1 MEGPLR
7 QIVIAIAALSFLVF
21 TVFFGRLPVFRKT
34 PIGFLHRLIW
44 LHFPALLR
52 RLDGLVTG
60 GRIYNYTTRTWHYLL
75 YEKHPLVV
83 IFFLGLLTGASGLF
97 LFQTYTWFPIYHK
110 LLIPLVLPWPYVF
123 TYLSARTR
131 PNTVVNA
138 ANHSAQVQAYP
149 YDHIL
154 YHPNTNCRTCRLP
167 KPARS
172 KHCPICKTCVA
183 RMDHHCIWVNNC
195 VGRENYRWF
204 LALLLSTGIVLLYGA
219 YLALLVFLYPQV
231 YDRFT
236 HYDHAF
242 PAGLLSGWAPWKLR
256 LKGFR
261 EDLNTVMVESIH
273 VGGLSVTGVGLLAGL
288 TWPLPLGLLAYH
300 AYLIWAGM
308 TTNEA
313 SKWADLRDQMRDG
326 HIFAGKFF
334 GADERG
340 GTGTAPS
347 SQRGRSSTRGGRYAH
362 SRARATSNSFAEF
375 GFTSGDVGRRI
386 AREHAQEK
394 GGSGTGGSDSGY
406 SSDGESCFPASPTAT
421 RWPNSPVQVL
431 VRTCDGEP
439 PREVPPQLTG
449 LVDEESWKRVWRL
462 ADIENIYDLG
472 FWDNL
477 KDILRG

>member
-1 MEGPLR
+1 MEVPPL
-7 QIVIAIAALSFLVF
+7 QHIVIAIAALSFLVF

-44 LHFPALLR
+44 VHFPALLR

-60 GRIYNYTTRTWHYLL
+60 GRIYKYTTRTWHYLL
-75 YEKHPLVV
+75 YEKHPLVL
-83 IFFLGLLTGASGLF
+83 IFFLGLLTAASGLL
-97 LFQTYTWFPIYHK
+97 LFNAYTRFPVYHR
-110 LLIPLVLPWPYVF
+110 LLIPLVLPAPYVF
-123 TYLSARTR
+123 TYLAATTR
-131 PNTVVNA
+131 PNTAINA
-138 ANHSAQVQAYP
+138 ANHASQMQAYP

-154 YHPNTNCRTCRLP
+154 YHPNMTCRTCHLP

-204 LALLLSTGIVLLYGA
+204 LALLLSTTLVLLYGA
-219 YLALLVFLYPQV
+219 YLALIVYLYPQV

-256 LKGFR
+256 LLGFR
-261 EDLNTVMVESIH
+261 EDLNTVMVESIK
-273 VGGLSVTGVGLLAGL
+273 VGGLSILGVGLLAAL

-326 HIFAGKFF
+326 HIYAGKLW
-334 GADERG
+334 ASSNSSERP
-340 GTGTAPS
+340 A
-347 SQRGRSSTRGGRYAH
+347 SQRGHSSTRGGRYAH

-375 GFTSGDVGRRI
+375 GFTSGEVGRRI
-386 AREHAQEK
+386 ARENSQAEK
-394 GGSGTGGSDSGY
+394 NAGSDSGY
-406 SSDGESCFPASPTAT
+406 GSDDNKIHASTNTT
-421 RWPNSPVQVL
+421 RWPNSPCQVL
-431 VRTCDGEP
+431 VRTGDGEP
-439 PREVPPQLTG
+439 PREVPQQLTG

-462 ADIENIYDLG
+462 ADIDNIYDLG

-477 KDILRG
+477 EDVLQG

>member
-1 MEGPLR
+1 MEGPLKT
-7 QIVIAIAALSFLVF
+7 IVIAVAALSFLVF

-60 GRIYNYTTRTWHYLL
+60 GRIYRYTTRTWHYLL

-83 IFFLGLLTGASGLF
+83 IFFLGLLTGASGLL
-97 LFQTYTWFPIYHK
+97 LFETYTRFPLHHK

-131 PNTVVNA
+131 PNTAINA
-138 ANHSAQVQAYP
+138 SNHPAQVQAYP

-219 YLALLVFLYPQV
+219 YLALIVFLYPQV

-273 VGGLSVTGVGLLAGL
+273 VGGLSVTGVGLLAAL
-288 TWPLPLGLLAYH
+288 TAPLPLGLLAYH

-334 GADERG
+334 GAETDR
-340 GTGTAPS
+340 PP
-347 SQRGRSSTRGGRYAH
+347 SQRGRPSSGA
-362 SRARATSNSFAEF
+362 
-375 GFTSGDVGRRI
+375 
-386 AREHAQEK
+386 
-394 GGSGTGGSDSGY
+394 GSDSGY
-406 SSDGESCFPASPTAT
+406 SSDGESCFPASPTST
-421 RWPNSPVQVL
+421 RWPNSPAQVL
-431 VRTCDGEP
+431 VRTADGEP

-449 LVDEESWKRVWRL
+449 LVDEGSWQRVWRL
-462 ADIENIYDLG
+462 ADIDNIYDLG

>member
-1 MEGPLR
+1 MEGLLR
-7 QIVIAIAALSFLVF
+7 QIVIAVAALSFLVF

-34 PIGFLHRLIW
+34 PIGFLHRCIW
-44 LHFPALLR
+44 VHFPALLR

-60 GRIYNYTTRTWHYLL
+60 GRIYKYTTATWHYLL

-97 LFQTYTWFPIYHK
+97 LFETYNYFPIYHK
-110 LLIPLVLPWPYVF
+110 LLIALVLPWPYVF
-123 TYLSARTR
+123 TYLSACTR
-131 PNTVVNA
+131 PNTVINA
-138 ANHSAQVQAYP
+138 SNHSAQVQAYP

-154 YHPNTNCRTCRLP
+154 YHPNMNCRTCRLP

-183 RMDHHCIWVNNC
+183 RMDHHCVWVNNC

-204 LALLLSTGIVLLYGA
+204 LALLASTSLVLLYGA
-219 YLALLVFLYPQV
+219 YLALIVFLYPQV

-261 EDLNTVMVESIH
+261 EDLNTVMVESLN

-326 HIFAGKFF
+326 HIFAGKFWSS
-334 GADERG
+334 GDS
-340 GTGTAPS
+340 TPS
-347 SQRGRSSTRGGRYAH
+347 RRGRDSTRGGRMAH

-375 GFTSGDVGRRI
+375 GFTSGDVGRRLT
-386 AREHAQEK
+386 RDHAHEK
-394 GGSGTGGSDSGY
+394 GAAGGPGSDSGY
-406 SSDGESCFPASPTAT
+406 SSDESCFHHGPNSPTEK

-431 VRTCDGEP
+431 LRTGDGEP

-449 LVDEESWKRVWRL
+449 LVDETSWTRVWRL

-477 KDILRG
+477 KDILKG

>member
-1 MEGPLR
+1 MEPPPL
-7 QIVIAIAALSFLVF
+7 QHIVIAVATLSFLVF

-44 LHFPALLR
+44 VHFPALLR

-60 GRIYNYTTRTWHYLL
+60 GRIYKYTTRTWHYLL
-75 YEKHPLVV
+75 YEKHPLVL
-83 IFFLGLLTGASGLF
+83 IFFLGLLTAASGLL
-97 LFQTYTWFPIYHK
+97 LFNAYTCFPVYHR
-110 LLIPLVLPWPYVF
+110 LVIPLVLPAPYVF
-123 TYLSARTR
+123 TYLCATTR
-131 PNTVVNA
+131 PNTVINA
-138 ANHSAQVQAYP
+138 SNHAAQMQAYP

-154 YHPNTNCRTCRLP
+154 YHPNMTCRTCHLP

-204 LALLLSTGIVLLYGA
+204 LALLLSTTLLLLYGA
-219 YLALLVFLYPQV
+219 YLALVVYLYPQV

-256 LKGFR
+256 LLGFR
-261 EDLNTVMVESIH
+261 EDLNTVMVESIK
-273 VGGLSVTGVGLLAGL
+273 VGGLSILGVGLLAAL

-300 AYLIWAGM
+300 TYLIWAGM

-326 HIFAGKFF
+326 HIYAGKLW
-334 GADERG
+334 GSSNASEHL
-340 GTGTAPS
+340 P
-347 SQRGRSSTRGGRYAH
+347 SQRGRPSTRGGRYAH

-375 GFTSGDVGRRI
+375 GFTSGEVGRRI
-386 AREHAQEK
+386 ARENTQEK
-394 GGSGTGGSDSGY
+394 GTGSDSGY
-406 SSDGESCFPASPTAT
+406 SSDDNKIHASTNPT
-421 RWPNSPVQVL
+421 RWPNNPCQVL
-431 VRTCDGEP
+431 VRTGDGEP
-439 PREVPPQLTG
+439 PREVPQQLTG
-449 LVDEESWKRVWRL
+449 LVDEGSWKRVWRL

-477 KDILRG
+477 EDVLQG